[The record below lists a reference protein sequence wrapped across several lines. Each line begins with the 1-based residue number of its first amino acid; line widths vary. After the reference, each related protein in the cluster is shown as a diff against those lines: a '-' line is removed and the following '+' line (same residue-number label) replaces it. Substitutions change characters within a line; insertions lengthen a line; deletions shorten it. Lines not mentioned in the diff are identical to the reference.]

1 MNKKIIKDTVS
12 LVLITLIAALLLS
25 FVFELTKDTIEE
37 ATAKERFES
46 YEAVFESAKS
56 FKDMDIGSDP
66 IPDNLLPK
74 GVTVEELM
82 AVYEEDPNT
91 PAGCVVSVRT
101 SNGYG
106 GDIVL
111 SLGITLDGTITGM
124 KVTQMSETSGLGAK
138 CLDEEFR
145 SQFKGIKADSI
156 RFVKDGKKAPDE
168 IDAISSATVTT
179 TAITDAVNGGL
190 IASRYYFATNPE
202 VNKDE

>member
-74 GVTVEELM
+74 GVTVEEFTRKIPILRQDASFRLGPRTVM
-82 AVYEEDPNT
+82 EEISFSL
-91 PAGCVVSVRT
+91 SV
-101 SNGYG
+101 
-106 GDIVL
+106 
-111 SLGITLDGTITGM
+111 
-124 KVTQMSETSGLGAK
+124 
-138 CLDEEFR
+138 
-145 SQFKGIKADSI
+145 
-156 RFVKDGKKAPDE
+156 
-168 IDAISSATVTT
+168 
-179 TAITDAVNGGL
+179 
-190 IASRYYFATNPE
+190 
-202 VNKDE
+202 

>member
-1 MNKKIIKDTVS
+1 
-12 LVLITLIAALLLS
+12 
-25 FVFELTKDTIEE
+25 
-37 ATAKERFES
+37 
-46 YEAVFESAKS
+46 
-56 FKDMDIGSDP
+56 
-66 IPDNLLPK
+66 
-74 GVTVEELM
+74 
-82 AVYEEDPNT
+82 
-91 PAGCVVSVRT
+91 
-101 SNGYG
+101 
-106 GDIVL
+106 
-111 SLGITLDGTITGM
+111 M

-190 IASRYYFATNPE
+190 IASRYYFATNSE